1 VIHGTSMIF
10 SMTDAQGRQGGSSD
24 IRVVGLSDDSTC
36 LSNSSPS
43 STSASPSPT
52 ASTSPSSNSTSGPS
66 ALPTTPPPHGISIAA
81 IAGTVIAS
89 LLFLAVIITL
99 GLFLLKKYTSQT
111 SGKVKRLPRTL
122 ESEIDLSFDSRQ
134 TPSVPRNYDP
144 DLAPRHYPN
153 ANPSLDAN
161 PFQDPPSQLTHY
173 QIPSQI
179 QHPGTFQSPSQHH
192 PSDSGYTLE
201 DPFPTDSSLPY
212 LSGTENELTP
222 PQLAPS
228 TSTSQR
234 KAAMTGVKA
243 YKPSRFIVHTDADD
257 DLPQPNHDGVIE
269 LPPQYS
275 EHRRMSGVA
284 NPTPDSNAGHLS
296 GSFPS

>member
-1 VIHGTSMIF
+1 
-10 SMTDAQGRQGGSSD
+10 MTDAQGRQGGSSD

-43 STSASPSPT
+43 STSASPSHT
-52 ASTSPSSNSTSGPS
+52 ASTSPSSSSTSRPS
-66 ALPTTPPPHGISIAA
+66 AQPTPPPSHSTSIAA

-89 LLFLAVIITL
+89 LVFLAVIITL
-99 GLFLLKKYTSQT
+99 GLFFLKKKFTSQT
-111 SGKVKRLPRTL
+111 SGKVKKSPRTL

-153 ANPSLDAN
+153 VNPSLDAN
-161 PFQDPPSQLTHY
+161 PFQDPPAQLTHY

-179 QHPGTFQSPSQHH
+179 QYPGTFQSPLQHY
-192 PSDSGYTLE
+192 PLDSGYTLE
-201 DPFPTDSSLPY
+201 DPNTTDSSLPY
-212 LSGTENELTP
+212 LSGPENELTP
-222 PQLAPS
+222 SQLTPS

-234 KAAMTGVKA
+234 KAAMAGANA
-243 YKPSRFIVHTDADD
+243 YQSSRFIVHTDADD

-275 EHRRMSGVA
+275 EHRRMLGVA
-284 NPTPDSNAGHLS
+284 NPTPDSNAGHPS